1 MEEINFSNAQ
11 HEYYEMVRQKLKLG
25 PFFSPKHKL
34 AFEIMKILWN
44 EEEIK
49 ILSYFENA
57 DKSISLKKLAEKS
70 EIPKNEIK
78 KILARSVKN
87 GTISKIG
94 NKYGLEPLTPGV
106 FEKYY
111 IIRKD
116 SKENQIKL
124 ARLFREYINE
134 VVSLQMVESNLK
146 VFRPVLPYAAKEKLI
161 RIDESVD
168 VPKSQVLPYELV
180 EFLINNNNIFAT
192 IPCYCRTLGEYSRDP
207 CQVASHELGCLYGGD
222 AAQHFLNMGVG
233 KKMTKEEAIE
243 HIKKAEKAGLVHT
256 TVADNSLT
264 CSLFIC
270 NCCSCHCILLHPTK
284 KYRLKTV
291 NPSNFVAKIDKA
303 LCIKCETCLKRCQ
316 MDAIFHQWPNEPD
329 SSDEHMFVRE
339 EFCIGCGVCASNC
352 PNNAIKMVKVR
363 YDDFSKIV
371 KFGNKSLLE
380 LFI

>member
-1 MEEINFSNAQ
+1 MNNRQ
-11 HEYYEMVRQKLKLG
+11 LEYYEIVRRKLKLG
-25 PFFSPKHKL
+25 PFFTPKHKL
-34 AFEIMKILWN
+34 VFEIMKILWN

-57 DKSISLKKLAEKS
+57 DKLISLQKLAEKS
-70 EIPKNEIK
+70 GSPKNEIK

-87 GTISKIG
+87 GTVSKIG

-124 ARLFREYINE
+124 ARFFREYINE
-134 VVSLQMVESNLK
+134 VVSLQMVESNFRI
-146 VFRPVLPYAAKEKLI
+146 FRPVLPYGAKEKLI
-161 RIDESVD
+161 NINESIDI
-168 VPKSQVLPYELV
+168 PKSQVLPYEFV
-180 EFLINNNNIFAT
+180 EFLINKNDIFAT
-192 IPCYCRTLGEYSRDP
+192 IPCYCRTVGEYSRDP
-207 CQVASHELGCLYGGD
+207 CKVASHEIGCLYGGD
-222 AAQHFLNMGVG
+222 AAKYFLNMGVG
-233 KKMTKEEAIE
+233 RQMTKQEAIE

-270 NCCSCHCILLHPTK
+270 NCCSCHCVLLRPTK

-291 NPSNFVAKIDKA
+291 NPSNFVAKIDKD
-303 LCIKCETCLKRCQ
+303 LCNKCEICLKKCQ
-316 MDAIFHQWPNEPD
+316 MDAIFHQWANEPD
-329 SSDEHMFVRE
+329 LSDEHMFIRE
-339 EFCIGCGVCASNC
+339 EFCIGCGVCALNC
-352 PNNAIKMVKVR
+352 PNNAIKMEKVR
-363 YDDFSKIV
+363 DDDFSNMV
-371 KFGNKSLLE
+371 KFGNKPLFE

>member
-1 MEEINFSNAQ
+1 
-11 HEYYEMVRQKLKLG
+11 
-25 PFFSPKHKL
+25 
-34 AFEIMKILWN
+34 MKILWN

-57 DKSISLKKLAEKS
+57 DKLISLKKLAEKS

-106 FEKYY
+106 FERYY

-124 ARLFREYINE
+124 ARLFREYINK

-146 VFRPVLPYAAKEKLI
+146 IFRPVLPYAAKEKLI

-180 EFLINNNNIFAT
+180 EFLINNNNIFAI
-192 IPCYCRTLGEYSRDP
+192 IPCYCRTIGEYSRDP

-222 AAQHFLNMGVG
+222 AAQHFLNIGVG

-363 YDDFSKIV
+363 YDNFSKIV